1 MLRVRQLIPPLTL
14 CTASGSVVHVW
25 DFKQKKNL
33 VITFLDDGCPSCE
46 QFIRNLIKRAV
57 DLSDKEAVL
66 VLVFAK
72 EPASSLTNILPTEI
86 VVGVDVGSHGAR
98 RYLDDDGQCTG
109 EFHRRAVFV
118 TDRYGEI
125 FALWIV
131 AGDKFPAI
139 EDILRSLD
147 SVEMACEECS
157 PPEWPLDE

>member
-1 MLRVRQLIPPLTL
+1 M
-14 CTASGSVVHVW
+14 
-25 DFKQKKNL
+25 
-33 VITFLDDGCPSCE
+33 
-46 QFIRNLIKRAV
+46 

-139 EDILRSLD
+139 QDILRSLD